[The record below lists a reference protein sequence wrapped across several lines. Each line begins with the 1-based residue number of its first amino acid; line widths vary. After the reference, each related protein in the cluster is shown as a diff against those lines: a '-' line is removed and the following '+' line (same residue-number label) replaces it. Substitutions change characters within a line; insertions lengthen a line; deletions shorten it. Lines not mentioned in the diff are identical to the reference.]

1 MKIFAIDPGTT
12 KSAWLY
18 MEDGTIKTFGI
29 NENHQVVE
37 IVRKLPADY
46 RLVYE
51 MFACYGMAVGAAV
64 FETVLWTGRFV
75 QAAPCEVRRLYRKD
89 VKMHL
94 CNSMRAKDGNVR
106 QAIIDRYPASGGGK
120 TPQIGIQSI
129 PGPLYGVSKD
139 VWSALALAITF
150 KETVKQKGQ

>member
-18 MEDGTIKTFGI
+18 MEGGTIQMFEILENREVLDAVGRLTTDTF
-29 NENHQVVE
+29 
-37 IVRKLPADY
+37 
-46 RLVYE
+46 LVYE
-51 MFACYGMAVGAAV
+51 MFACYGMAVGREV
-64 FETVLWTGRFV
+64 FETVLWTGRFI
-75 QAAPCEVRRLYRKD
+75 QAAPCQVRRLYRRD

-106 QAIIDRYPASGGGK
+106 QAIIDRYPPTGGGK
-120 TPQIGIQSI
+120 IPQIGIQLD

-139 VWSALALAITF
+139 IWSALALAITF
-150 KETVKQKGQ
+150 KETLKP